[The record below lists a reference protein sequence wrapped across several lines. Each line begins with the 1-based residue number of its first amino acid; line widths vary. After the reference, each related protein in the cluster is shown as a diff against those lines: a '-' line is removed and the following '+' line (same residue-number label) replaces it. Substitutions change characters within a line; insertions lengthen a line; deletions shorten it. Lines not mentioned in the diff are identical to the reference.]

1 MQKFSLMCQRV
12 NVFWEKAVQN
22 LVMFIP
28 IFMADSSDDS
38 SDDYNVYND
47 EKKKSKQM
55 LLC

>member
-1 MQKFSLMCQRV
+1 M
-12 NVFWEKAVQN
+12 
-22 LVMFIP
+22 LVMFIS
-28 IFMADSSDDS
+28 IFVADSNDDS